1 MPERFQTTWNA
12 LTCGDNA
19 GERLMTETGPVLL
32 SETHGHIVVLT
43 INRPERMNS
52 LSPDLSD
59 ALIEAFVEAGADPG
73 VRAIVLT
80 SVGDRAFCAGA
91 DLKAR
96 AQEDAEGKPFQP
108 LLARVQRYVFEVV
121 YETIKPTIAA
131 LNGSAVA
138 GGLELAL
145 ACDMR
150 VAAEHALFGLP
161 EAKRGKGAHFANVM
175 LPRMIPSGIAY
186 EMLYLGEYINAED
199 ARRWGMVNRVVPRGE
214 ALQEA
219 LRMAEAI
226 CENAPVSLR
235 RMKETAIRSNG
246 LPVPA
251 ALRLNEGISPYSS
264 EDRVEGIRAFVEKR
278 KPVWRG
284 R

>member
-1 MPERFQTTWNA
+1 
-12 LTCGDNA
+12 
-19 GERLMTETGPVLL
+19 MTDPILL
-32 SETHGHIVVLT
+32 SEMRGHILVLT

-52 LSPDLSD
+52 LSAELSD
-59 ALIEAFVEAGADPG
+59 ALIAAFVEAGADPDI
-73 VRAIVLT
+73 RAIILT

-91 DLKAR
+91 DLKDRAR
-96 AQEDAEGKPFQP
+96 EDAAGKPFQP
-108 LLARVQRYVFEVV
+108 LLSRVQRYVFEVV
-121 YETIKPTIAA
+121 YETVKPTIAA
-131 LNGSAVA
+131 LNGTAVA

-150 VAAEHALFGLP
+150 VAAEHALLGLP

-175 LPRMIPSGIAY
+175 LPRMIPSGIAF
-186 EMLYLGEYINAED
+186 EMLYLGENISAGE
-199 ARRWGMVNRVVPRGE
+199 ARRWGLVNRVVPRGE
-214 ALQEA
+214 ALNEA
-219 LRMAEAI
+219 VRIAEAI

-264 EDRVEGIRAFVEKR
+264 EDRVEGIRAFVDKR
-278 KPVWRG
+278 KPAWRG

>member
-1 MPERFQTTWNA
+1 
-12 LTCGDNA
+12 
-19 GERLMTETGPVLL
+19 MTDPILL
-32 SETHGHIVVLT
+32 AEARGHILVLT

-52 LSPDLSD
+52 LSAELSD
-59 ALIEAFVEAGADPG
+59 ALIEAFVEAGADPD
-73 VRAIVLT
+73 VRVIVLT
-80 SVGDRAFCAGA
+80 AVGDRAFCAGA

-108 LLARVQRYVFEVV
+108 LLSRVQRYVFEVV

-161 EAKRGKGAHFANVM
+161 EAKRGKGAHSANVM

-186 EMLYLGEYINAED
+186 EMLYLGEYIGAED
-199 ARRWGMVNRVVPRGE
+199 ARRWGLVNRVVPRGE
-214 ALQEA
+214 ALAGA
-219 LRMAEAI
+219 LAMAEAI

>member
-1 MPERFQTTWNA
+1 MPEA
-12 LTCGDNA
+12 I
-19 GERLMTETGPVLL
+19 LL
-32 SETHGHIVVLT
+32 REMRGHILVLT

-52 LSPDLSD
+52 LSPELSD
-59 ALIEAFVEAGADPG
+59 ALIEAFVEAGADPD
-73 VRAIVLT
+73 VRVVVLT
-80 SVGDRAFCAGA
+80 AVGDRAFCAGA

-108 LLARVQRYVFEVV
+108 LLSRVQRYVFEVV

-131 LNGSAVA
+131 LNGPAVA
-138 GGLELAL
+138 GGMELAL

-150 VAAEHALFGLP
+150 VAAEHTTMGLP

-175 LPRMIPSGIAY
+175 LPRMVPSGIAY
-186 EMLYLGEYINAED
+186 EMLYLGEYIGAED
-199 ARRWGMVNRVVPRGE
+199 ARRWGLVNRVVPKGE
-214 ALQEA
+214 ALNEA
-219 LRMAEAI
+219 MRMAEAI

-235 RMKETAIRSNG
+235 RMKETAVRSNG
-246 LPVPA
+246 LPLPA

-264 EDRVEGIRAFVEKR
+264 EDRVEGIKAFVEKR
-278 KPVWRG
+278 KPEWKG

>member
-1 MPERFQTTWNA
+1 
-12 LTCGDNA
+12 
-19 GERLMTETGPVLL
+19 MTDAEPILL
-32 SETHGHIVVLT
+32 SEMRGQILVLT
-43 INRPERMNS
+43 INRPERMNA
-52 LSPDLSD
+52 LSPELSE
-59 ALIEAFVEAGADPG
+59 ALTEAFVEGGADPA
-73 VRAIVLT
+73 VRVIVLT

-96 AQEDAEGKPFQP
+96 AEEDKEGKPFQP
-108 LLARVQRYVFEVV
+108 LLSRVQRYMFEVV

-150 VAAEHALFGLP
+150 VAAEHALLGLP

-186 EMLYLGEYINAED
+186 EMLYLGEYINTEE
-199 ARRWGMVNRVVPRGE
+199 ARRYGLLNRVVPRGE
-214 ALQEA
+214 ALNEA
-219 LRMAEAI
+219 LRLAAAM
-226 CENAPVSLR
+226 CENAPVTLR

-251 ALRLNEGISPYSS
+251 ALRLNEGISPYTS

>member
-1 MPERFQTTWNA
+1 
-12 LTCGDNA
+12 
-19 GERLMTETGPVLL
+19 MTEPASILL
-32 SETHGHIVVLT
+32 SETRGHILILT
-43 INRPERMNS
+43 INRPERMNA

-59 ALIEAFVEAGADPG
+59 ALIEAFVEAGADPAI
-73 VRAIVLT
+73 RAIVLT

-96 AQEDAEGKPFQP
+96 AQDDADGKPFQP
-108 LLARVQRYVFEVV
+108 LLSRVQRYIFEVV

-145 ACDMR
+145 ACDIR
-150 VAAEHALFGLP
+150 VAADHALFGLP

-186 EMLYLGEYINAED
+186 EMLYLGEYISAED
-199 ARRWGMVNRVVPRGE
+199 ARRWGLVNRLVPRGE
-214 ALQEA
+214 ALNEA

-226 CENAPVSLR
+226 CGNAPVSLR

>member
-1 MPERFQTTWNA
+1 MSEAEPI
-12 LTCGDNA
+12 
-19 GERLMTETGPVLL
+19 LL
-32 SETHGHIVVLT
+32 SEMRGHILVLT
-43 INRPERMNS
+43 INRPARMNA
-52 LSPDLSD
+52 LSPELSE
-59 ALIEAFVEAGADPG
+59 ALIEAFVEAGADAQ
-73 VRAIVLT
+73 VRAVVLT
-80 SVGDRAFCAGA
+80 AVGDRAFCAGA

-108 LLARVQRYVFEVV
+108 LLSRVQRYVFEVV

-150 VAAEHALFGLP
+150 VAAEQAMLGLP

-175 LPRMIPSGIAY
+175 LPRMVPSGIAY
-186 EMLYLGEYINAED
+186 EMLYLGEYINTAD
-199 ARRWGMVNRVVPRGE
+199 ARHWGLVNRVVPRGE
-214 ALQEA
+214 ALNEA
-219 LRMAEAI
+219 LRMAEGI

-235 RMKETAIRSNG
+235 RMKETAVRSNG

-264 EDRVEGIRAFVEKR
+264 EDRVEGIKAFVEKR
-278 KPVWRG
+278 KPEWKG

>member
-1 MPERFQTTWNA
+1 
-12 LTCGDNA
+12 
-19 GERLMTETGPVLL
+19 MTDDILL
-32 SETHGHIVVLT
+32 AEMRGHILILT
-43 INRPERMNS
+43 INRPERMNA
-52 LSPDLSD
+52 LSPELSD
-59 ALIEAFVEAGADPG
+59 ALIQAFVEASADPE
-73 VRAIVLT
+73 VRVVVLT
-80 SVGDRAFCAGA
+80 AVGDRAFCAGA

-96 AQEDAEGKPFQP
+96 AKEDAEGKPFQP
-108 LLARVQRYVFEVV
+108 LLSRVQRYMFEVV
-121 YETIKPTIAA
+121 YETTKPTIAA
-131 LNGSAVA
+131 LNGPAVA
-138 GGLELAL
+138 GGMELAL

-150 VAAEHALFGLP
+150 VAADHVRMGLP

-175 LPRMIPSGIAY
+175 LPRMVSPGIAF
-186 EMLYLGEYINAED
+186 EMLYLGEYID
-199 ARRWGMVNRVVPRGE
+199 AADAHRLGLVNRVVPRGE
-214 ALQEA
+214 ALAEA

-264 EDRVEGIRAFVEKR
+264 EDRVEGIKAYVEKR

>member
-1 MPERFQTTWNA
+1 
-12 LTCGDNA
+12 
-19 GERLMTETGPVLL
+19 MTQPDPVLL
-32 SETHGHIVVLT
+32 AESTGHILVLT
-43 INRPERMNS
+43 INRPDRMNA

-59 ALIEAFVEAGADPG
+59 ALIEAFVEAGADPAI
-73 VRAIVLT
+73 RAIVLT
-80 SVGDRAFCAGA
+80 AVGDRAFCAGA

-108 LLARVQRYVFEVV
+108 LLSRVQRYLYEVV

-150 VAAEHALFGLP
+150 VAADHALFGLP
-161 EAKRGKGAHFANVM
+161 EAKRGKGAHFANIM

-186 EMLYLGEYINAED
+186 EMLYLGEYISAED
-199 ARRWGMVNRVVPRGE
+199 ARRWGLVNRVVARGK
-214 ALQEA
+214 ALTEA

-235 RMKETAIRSNG
+235 RMKEMAIRSNG

-264 EDRVEGIRAFVEKR
+264 EDRVEGIRAYVEKR

>member
-1 MPERFQTTWNA
+1 MSEI
-12 LTCGDNA
+12 
-19 GERLMTETGPVLL
+19 LL
-32 SETHGHIVVLT
+32 SEMRGHILVLT

-52 LSPDLSD
+52 LSPELSD

-73 VRAIVLT
+73 VRAVVLT
-80 SVGDRAFCAGA
+80 AVGDRAFCAGA

-96 AQEDAEGKPFQP
+96 AQEDKEGKPFQP
-108 LLARVQRYVFEVV
+108 LLSRVQRYVFEVV

-131 LNGSAVA
+131 LNGPAVA

-150 VAAEHALFGLP
+150 VAAEHITLGLP

-186 EMLYLGEYINAED
+186 EMLYLGEYID
-199 ARRWGMVNRVVPRGE
+199 ATAAKHWGLVNRIVPKGE
-214 ALQEA
+214 ALNEA

-235 RMKETAIRSNG
+235 RMKETAVRSNG

-264 EDRVEGIRAFVEKR
+264 EDRVEGIAAFVEKR

-284 R
+284 K

>member
-1 MPERFQTTWNA
+1 MMRTAEPI
-12 LTCGDNA
+12 
-19 GERLMTETGPVLL
+19 LL
-32 SETHGHIVVLT
+32 AEMRGQILVLT
-43 INRPERMNS
+43 INRPERMNA
-52 LSPDLSD
+52 LSPELSE
-59 ALIEAFVEAGADPG
+59 ALIEAFVEAGADDG

-96 AQEDAEGKPFQP
+96 AQEDKEGKPFQP
-108 LLARVQRYVFEVV
+108 ILSRVQRYLFEVV

-150 VAAEHALFGLP
+150 VAAEHALLGLP

-175 LPRMIPSGIAY
+175 LPRMIPPGIAF
-186 EMLYLGEYINAED
+186 EMLYLGEYITTEE
-199 ARRWGMVNRVVPRGE
+199 ARRYGLINRVVPRGE
-214 ALQEA
+214 ALNEA
-219 LRMAEAI
+219 LRIAAAI
-226 CENAPVSLR
+226 CLNAPVSLR

-278 KPVWRG
+278 QPVWRG

>member
-1 MPERFQTTWNA
+1 MTQIDSILLTQTQ
-12 LTCGDNA
+12 
-19 GERLMTETGPVLL
+19 
-32 SETHGHIVVLT
+32 GHILVLT
-43 INRPERMNS
+43 INRPERMNA
-52 LSPDLSD
+52 LSPELSD
-59 ALIEAFVEAGADPG
+59 ALISAFVEAAADPD
-73 VRAIVLT
+73 VRVIVLT

-108 LLARVQRYVFEVV
+108 LLSRVQRYLFEVV

-150 VAAEHALFGLP
+150 VAAEHAQFGLP

-175 LPRMIPSGIAY
+175 LPRMIPPGIAY
-186 EMLYLGEYINAED
+186 EMLYLGEYISAED
-199 ARRWGMVNRVVPRGE
+199 ARRWGMVNRVVSRGE
-214 ALQEA
+214 ALTEA
-219 LRMAEAI
+219 LRMAAAI

-246 LPVPA
+246 LPVPV
-251 ALRLNEGISPYSS
+251 ALRLNEGASPYSS
-264 EDRVEGIRAFVEKR
+264 EDRVEGIRAYVEKR
-278 KPVWRG
+278 RPVWQG

>member
-1 MPERFQTTWNA
+1 MA
-12 LTCGDNA
+12 ILI
-19 GERLMTETGPVLL
+19 
-32 SETHGHIVVLT
+32 SETRGHVLVLT
-43 INRPERMNS
+43 INRPERMNA
-52 LSPDLSD
+52 LSPELSEELVV
-59 ALIEAFVEAGADPG
+59 AFTEASADPD
-73 VRAIVLT
+73 VRCVVLT

-96 AQEDAEGKPFQP
+96 AEEDADGKPFQP
-108 LLARVQRYVFEVV
+108 LLARAQRYLFEVV
-121 YETIKPTIAA
+121 YETVKPTIAA

-150 VAAEHALFGLP
+150 VAAEHALLGVP

-175 LPRMIPSGIAY
+175 LPRMIPPGIAF
-186 EMLYLGEYINAED
+186 EMLYLGEYIGTEEAK
-199 ARRWGMVNRVVPRGE
+199 RYGLLNRVVPRGE
-214 ALQEA
+214 ALNEA
-219 LRMAEAI
+219 LRVAEAI

-251 ALRLNEGISPYSS
+251 ALRLNEGVSPYSS
-264 EDRVEGIRAFVEKR
+264 DDRVEGVKAFLEKR

-284 R
+284 V

>member
-1 MPERFQTTWNA
+1 MSETAPILVAEMRGHILILTIDRPGRMNA
-12 LTCGDNA
+12 L
-19 GERLMTETGPVLL
+19 
-32 SETHGHIVVLT
+32 S
-43 INRPERMNS
+43 PE
-52 LSPDLSD
+52 LSD
-59 ALIEAFVEAGADPG
+59 ALIGAFVEAGADPE

-80 SVGDRAFCAGA
+80 ATGDRAFCAGA

-96 AQEDAEGKPFQP
+96 ARADAEGKPFQP
-108 LLARVQRYVFEVV
+108 LLSRVQRYVYEVV
-121 YETIKPTIAA
+121 YETVKPTIAA

-150 VAAEHALFGLP
+150 VAADHALFGLP

-175 LPRMIPSGIAY
+175 LPRMVPSGIAY
-186 EMLYLGEYINAED
+186 EMLYLGEYIGAED
-199 ARRWGMVNRVVPRGE
+199 AKRWGLVNRVVPRGE
-214 ALQEA
+214 ALNEA
-219 LRMAEAI
+219 LRMAQAI
-226 CENAPVSLR
+226 SENAPVSLR

-251 ALRLNEGISPYSS
+251 ALRLNEGVSPYSS
-264 EDRVEGIRAFVEKR
+264 ADRVEGIRAYIEKR

-284 R
+284 V

>member
-1 MPERFQTTWNA
+1 MPDAEQI
-12 LTCGDNA
+12 L
-19 GERLMTETGPVLL
+19 LVETR
-32 SETHGHIVVLT
+32 GHIRLLT
-43 INRPERMNS
+43 INRPERMNA
-52 LSPDLSD
+52 LSPELSD
-59 ALIEAFVEAGADPG
+59 ALIAAFVEAGADPD
-73 VRAIVLT
+73 VRVIVLT
-80 SVGDRAFCAGA
+80 SVGGRAFCAGA

-108 LLARVQRYVFEVV
+108 LLSRVQRYLYEVV

-150 VAAEHALFGLP
+150 VAAEHAMLGLP

-186 EMLYLGEYINAED
+186 EMLYLGEYIGTED
-199 ARRWGMVNRVVPRGE
+199 ARRWGLINRVVPRGE
-214 ALQEA
+214 ALNEA
-219 LRMAEAI
+219 MRMAEAI
-226 CENAPVSLR
+226 CGNAPVSLR

-264 EDRVEGIRAFVEKR
+264 EDRVEGIRAYVEKR
-278 KPVWRG
+278 PAVWRG